1 MIGFATFLLGG
12 TLGVA
17 LYLYISSFIERL
29 QTDVYAAYV
38 ELFPNNPPPFQRHL
52 ANLQTQK
59 CGHVLQYF
67 FVVGFIFSAFT
78 ALAPSPSFALWF
90 STALALLWAIAY
102 LDWRYRLISPTPC
115 LGLLA
120 LGLFGAAQSFS
131 DLMLEQS
138 LQSAAGFFLLFY
150 AVYWFAKWHYKQ
162 EAFGRG
168 DYWLALA
175 IGSYLPLEQLPI
187 FLLIACVTG
196 ILFALPLRKTKE
208 FLPFAPFLCL
218 SFIILNAKY
227 LI

>member
-17 LYLYISSFIERL
+17 LYLYISGFIERL

-38 ELFPNNPPPFQRHL
+38 ELFPNNPPPFQKHL

-67 FVVGFIFSAFT
+67 FVVGFIFSAFA

-115 LGLLA
+115 L
-120 LGLFGAAQSFS
+120 
-131 DLMLEQS
+131 
-138 LQSAAGFFLLFY
+138 
-150 AVYWFAKWHYKQ
+150 
-162 EAFGRG
+162 
-168 DYWLALA
+168 
-175 IGSYLPLEQLPI
+175 
-187 FLLIACVTG
+187 
-196 ILFALPLRKTKE
+196 
-208 FLPFAPFLCL
+208 
-218 SFIILNAKY
+218 
-227 LI
+227 